1 MLDGSALP
9 LLFCGAVAAGIAL
22 VQWELMK
29 AKQKAAMPKR
39 IVLIRHGNIYWYYNK
54 WVVLLPPTFM
64 LTCTSSDTVDD
75 GTTPCAGESMGN
87 FTTKDKAVRD
97 YVCLRRTSIRLVH
110 GVRACV
116 CGSSVLAA
124 A

>member
-1 MLDGSALP
+1 
-9 LLFCGAVAAGIAL
+9 
-22 VQWELMK
+22 
-29 AKQKAAMPKR
+29 MPRRGCVLR
-39 IVLIRHGNIYWYYNK
+39 IQ
-54 WVVLLPPTFM
+54 LPPPPYIYADAR
-64 LTCTSSDTVDD
+64 SSDTVDD
-75 GTTPCAGESMGN
+75 GTTPCCAGQSMGN

-116 CGSSVLAA
+116 SGSSVLAA

>member
-39 IVLIRHGNIYWYYNK
+39 IVLIRHGNVHWYYNK
-54 WVVLLPPTFM
+54 WVVLLLCSHAHAEKGLRAAHPTAPPT
-64 LTCTSSDTVDD
+64 LHLC
-75 GTTPCAGESMGN
+75 
-87 FTTKDKAVRD
+87 
-97 YVCLRRTSIRLVH
+97 
-110 GVRACV
+110 
-116 CGSSVLAA
+116 
-124 A
+124 